1 MATAR
6 EAINKIN
13 SWIGLKEGP
22 KVDKTIINPWNKV
35 MKRSVKSKTTP
46 WCAITVSSC
55 FIQVKASGYSK
66 SAACRTQRE
75 YYKAHKRWIAKG
87 QRPAAGYVIFLKG
100 HEGLVVRTSA
110 SGTSYYVAGNTSNA
124 VKKCSFNWKKPGTK
138 ILGYGKPIYK

>member
-6 EAINKIN
+6 QAINKIN

-22 KVDKTIINPWNKV
+22 QVDKVIMNPWNKA
-35 MKRSVKSKTTP
+35 MDRHCKSKTTK
-46 WCAITVSSC
+46 WCAITVASL
-55 FIQVKASGYSK
+55 FIQIKALGYSK
-66 SAACRTQRE
+66 SAACKTQRA
-75 YYKAHKRWIAKG
+75 YYKRNKRWINKG
-87 QRPAAGYVIFLKG
+87 TRPAAGYIVFLKG
-100 HEGLVVRTSA
+100 HEGLVTSTSA

>member
-6 EAINKIN
+6 QAIDKIS
-13 SWIGLKEGP
+13 SWIGIKEGP
-22 KVDKTIINPWNKV
+22 KCDRVIINKWNKV
-35 MKRSVKSKTTP
+35 MHRSVKSASTL
-46 WCAITVSSC
+46 WCAITVASC

-66 SAACRTQRE
+66 SAACKTQRE

-100 HEGLVVRTSA
+100 HEGLVVSTSA
-110 SGTSYYVAGNTSNA
+110 SGKSYYVAGNTSNA
-124 VKKCSFNWKKPGTK
+124 VRKCSFNWKNPGTK